1 MYSRWSMGG
10 MPGFMLGMYPMFAR
24 GEQMESESQGE
35 KHDYFYAILVGKLM
49 IETARLQESLLATE
63 ITWRKRT
70 EQAIRDSLV
79 EVEKIRAKLQDARI
93 EIDKQD
99 STRAEIQRKLEFAHG
114 LLFTKGDD
122 LEALWLEY
130 KNKPTDRELAMA
142 RTKGE
147 FEMACS
153 RYADRVGVNR
163 DQAKETLKKELG
175 LTGLPEVVSDLKD
188 KKARTR
194 A

>member
-1 MYSRWSMGG
+1 MYSRLG
-10 MPGFMLGMYPMFAR
+10 MSRFMLGMYPMLTW

-35 KHDYFYAILVGKLM
+35 KRDNFYAILVGKLM

-70 EQAIRDSLV
+70 EQATRDSLV

-175 LTGLPEVVSDLKD
+175 LTGLPEVISDLKD
-188 KKARTR
+188 KKSRTR